1 MFGKMRTLKSEFWF
15 CVLDWCFSLKRLD
28 KCGNTGV
35 SGGATP
41 VFDEVIINMSRMN
54 RIRKIDTVSGIAV
67 ADAGVI
73 LESLDNAVSKHGY
86 MVPLDLGA
94 KVW

>member
-1 MFGKMRTLKSEFWF
+1 VLFPKETRQVSSILKY
-15 CVLDWCFSLKRLD
+15 CNDNRLAVVPQG
-28 KCGNTGV
+28 GNTGV